1 MGFDIG
7 LWICYP
13 LSMKDVRFEI
23 QPVNPNNVPSQL
35 DGLNLQ
41 PERKQRIAAYK
52 RREAIAASLLGDWL
66 ARKLAAELVEH
77 CVPEELQVIDGE
89 RGKPQLLGAV
99 AEISITHSGAY
110 AAAAAAKRPIGIDLE
125 KQRPLPKTTLLRVCS
140 PEELNWV
147 QSQPEQLLPRFFRLW
162 TMKEAYGKMR
172 GTGIFTA
179 QRFSARFVQGQ
190 LIELYPDCLF
200 LFPDAP
206 DGYSL
211 TICLEREK

>member
-7 LWICYP
+7 PWICYP
-13 LSMKDVRFEI
+13 LSMKDVRYEI
-23 QPVNPNNVPSQL
+23 QPINPNSIPSQL
-35 DGLNLQ
+35 DRLNLQ

-66 ARKLAAELVEH
+66 ARKLAAELEH
-77 CVPEELQVIDGE
+77 CVPEELQVIDGQ
-89 RGKPQLLGAV
+89 RGKPQLLGAET
-99 AEISITHSGAY
+99 EISITHSGAY

-140 PEELNWV
+140 QEELNWV
-147 QSQPEQLLPRFFRLW
+147 QSLPEQLLPRFFRLW

-172 GTGIFTA
+172 GIGVFTN
-179 QRFSARFVQGQ
+179 QRFSARFVKGQ

-206 DGYSL
+206 YGYSL